1 MLGKGYMKPL
11 CALIILCL
19 SDYGYLSASRF
30 YRVLC
35 QEIAESFI
43 LYIHHFKN
51 KPVMDKILQRRTV

>member
-1 MLGKGYMKPL
+1 MLGKEYMKPL

-19 SDYGYLSASRF
+19 CDYGYLSASRF

-43 LYIHHFKN
+43 LYIYHFKN
-51 KPVMDKILQRRTV
+51 KPVMDKIFQRRTV